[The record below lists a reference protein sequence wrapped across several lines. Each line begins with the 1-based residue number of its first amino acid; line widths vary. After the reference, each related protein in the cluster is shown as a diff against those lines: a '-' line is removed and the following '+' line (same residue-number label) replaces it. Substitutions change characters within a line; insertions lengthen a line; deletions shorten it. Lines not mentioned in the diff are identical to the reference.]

1 MFVQELMTREPAT
14 VTADTHVKTAVDLL
28 ARRQVSSLP
37 VVDARGRI
45 RGILS
50 EVDLIRDAIIPDV
63 RAHLLPEEG
72 RHRNPA
78 TRVSE
83 VMTSPA
89 ITVNEKTDLTE
100 VVELM
105 ATARLKSLPVVDN
118 EERVVG
124 IISRS
129 DIIRTRARRPRC
141 RRRRRRPVQRARARG
156 LARRGP
162 RGCRP
167 HQGSTHSPVPVHR
180 RGRSRH
186 CSRRGCSRG
195 SRVMS
200 TTFAHAESGGFS

>member
-1 MFVQELMTREPAT
+1 MFVKELMTREPAT
-14 VTADTHVKTAVDLL
+14 VTVETHVKTAVDLL
-28 ARRQVSSLP
+28 ARRRVSSLP

-45 RGILS
+45 RGTVS

-72 RHRNPA
+72 SHRSPA

-89 ITVNEKTDLTE
+89 ITVHERTDLTE

-129 DIIRTRARRPRC
+129 DVIRTRA
-141 RRRRRRPVQRARARG
+141 
-156 LARRGP
+156 LADHEVAGDVDALFSELGHEDWLVEVREGAVHITGP
-162 RGCRP
+162 RTALDRSIAEVAAG
-167 HQGSTHSPVPVHR
+167 TVPGVVAVEVH
-180 RGRSRH
+180 
-186 CSRRGCSRG
+186 
-195 SRVMS
+195 
-200 TTFAHAESGGFS
+200 ES